1 MDLEW
6 TPVFVRLL
14 ETNNCLQNSDPALFR
29 SLAAQSANLS
39 TSSMSLYDAL
49 SGCGLPGDID
59 AAQAVPIQ
67 RPVFKPIIH
76 FTRISDEEVSRIRE
90 DLVL

>member
-1 MDLEW
+1 MSAY
-6 TPVFVRLL
+6 TRMSI
-14 ETNNCLQNSDPALFR
+14 NAHSSLQISDPSLFR
-29 SLAAQSANLS
+29 SLATQSARLS

-76 FTRISDEEVSRIRE
+76 FTCLTDEEVQRIRE
-90 DLVL
+90 DIVL

>member
-1 MDLEW
+1 MNAYIC
-6 TPVFVRLL
+6 TSL

>member
-1 MDLEW
+1 
-6 TPVFVRLL
+6 
-14 ETNNCLQNSDPALFR
+14 
-29 SLAAQSANLS
+29 
-39 TSSMSLYDAL
+39 MSLYDAL

-90 DLVL
+90 DLVF